1 VTERLLLVG
10 VSQRTA
16 PISLRDRL
24 ALAAED
30 FVTDG
35 ELVVLSTC
43 NRLELYAAVEDVD
56 AAERRLVSELARR
69 AGVLERELAA
79 AATVAAD
86 DDAVL
91 HLCRVAAGL
100 DSAILGEPQIL
111 GQVRRAAASR
121 SSGLLLDRLF
131 ACAVRAGRRAR
142 NETGLGERPGSL
154 AAVAANVAGEVLGD
168 LAGRRVLVVGA
179 GAMAELVAACF
190 RARGAQIVVA
200 SRTRDRADALAAR
213 VAGRAAPFEALAKE
227 LAAADVLVTC
237 TRCPHVV
244 VTADEVA
251 AAGPLLVVDLAL
263 PRDVDPAVAALDG
276 CRLYDLDTLPVSSRA
291 GADVDAAEQI
301 VAEEAARFVAWRRS
315 RSAVAAIAS
324 LRSLAETIRAD
335 ELARMQTKL
344 GGLSPEQRRAVET
357 VTAQI
362 LNKLLHEPTVRVKE
376 SAGAQLVPALCH
388 LFALEDAA

>member
-1 VTERLLLVG
+1 VNARLLLVG

-16 PISLRDRL
+16 PIALRERL
-24 ALAAED
+24 ALAADDLDED
-30 FVTDG
+30 

-69 AGVLERELAA
+69 AGVSERELAA
-79 AATVAAD
+79 ALTVATD
-86 DDAVL
+86 EDAVL

-100 DSAILGEPQIL
+100 DSPILGEPQIL
-111 GQVRRAAASR
+111 GQVRRAAGAR
-121 SSGLLLDRLF
+121 PSGLLLDRLF

-154 AAVAANVAGEVLGD
+154 AAVAADVGRDVLAD

-179 GAMAELVAACF
+179 GAMGDLVASCF
-190 RARGAQIVVA
+190 SARGCRIVVT
-200 SRTRDRADALAAR
+200 SRTLDRAAALATR
-213 VAGRAAPFEALAKE
+213 VGGRAAPMEALAE
-227 LAAADVLVTC
+227 AIAEADVLVSC

-244 VTADEVA
+244 VTAEHVA
-251 AAGPLLVVDLAL
+251 AATPLLVVDLAL
-263 PRDVDPAVAALDG
+263 PRDVDPSAAAIPG
-276 CRLYDLDTLPVSSRA
+276 CRLYDLDTLPVRSRT
-291 GADVDAAEQI
+291 GADVDAAERI
-301 VAEEAARFVAWRRS
+301 VAEEAARFGAWRRS

-324 LRSLAETIRAD
+324 LRSRAEEIRAD
-335 ELARMQTKL
+335 ELARMQAKL
-344 GGLSPEQRRAVET
+344 GRLSPEQRRAVET

-362 LNKLLHEPTVRVKE
+362 VNKLLHEPTVRVKE
-376 SAGAQLVPALCH
+376 SAGAQLVPALRE